1 MAALQTLSGGEGRTV
16 AYTRAGRGRTLVLI
30 HGIGESHASWGPV
43 ADGLARDHDVVA
55 LDLAGHGGSRS
66 ATAIMYALDTTIAN
80 VALPSMVGDLGALIA
95 GLKLDKP
102 LLVGHSLGGVVATLG
117 SSQLPVR
124 GVLVID
130 QPLELSG
137 FGSALAPMKDA
148 LFTGD
153 YAGAVEGMMSAM
165 GFNHVPA
172 ALQGPIK
179 AARAK
184 ATRDTYL
191 AICAGMFDA
200 NALQATTA
208 LVDDVLRAIKVPYLV
223 LMAEGAAPGY
233 GAWLKTRMPQSQ
245 VEEWPGG
252 HWLHLVDAKRFT
264 ARLRKFD
271 KPKRKGLF
279 GLFGG

>member
-43 ADGLARDHDVVA
+43 ADDLARDHDVVA

-66 ATAIMYALDTTIAN
+66 AKAGDLGA
-80 VALPSMVGDLGALIA
+80 MVGDLGALIA

-191 AICAGMFDA
+191 AIWAGMFDA
-200 NALQATTA
+200 SALQATTA